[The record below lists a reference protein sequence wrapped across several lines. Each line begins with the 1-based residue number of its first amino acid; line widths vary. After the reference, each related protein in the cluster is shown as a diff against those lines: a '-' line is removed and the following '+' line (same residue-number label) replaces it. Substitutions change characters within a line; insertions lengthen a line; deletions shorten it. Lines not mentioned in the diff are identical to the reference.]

1 MGPWHKFY
9 KFSLLK
15 KLMYLRYHFLACT
28 ILAIVLFPFFNYYSL
43 LVFISGFLIDL
54 DHYLYDIFNSKIFD
68 LFKAYKMHMNKERII
83 KDQLHI
89 FHTLEF
95 IILFLSLLI
104 VSMNIY
110 LIILGISFII
120 HLSLDYIYELYNI
133 RNKIKLNQTRA
144 YSLIL
149 WTLRNF

>member
-1 MGPWHKFY
+1 MRPWHKIY
-9 KFSLLK
+9 KNFQIK
-15 KLMYLRYHFLACT
+15 KLMYLRYHFLACVILT
-28 ILAIVLFPFFNYYSL
+28 ILLFPFFSYYSL
-43 LVFISGFLIDL
+43 LVFISGFLVDI
-54 DHYLYDIFNSKIFD
+54 DHYLYDIFNSKTFN
-68 LFKAYKMHMNKERII
+68 LFKAYKMHMNKEMMR

-95 IILFLSLLI
+95 IILFLSLVI

-120 HLSLDYIYELYNI
+120 HLSLDYIYELYLI
-133 RNKIKLNQTRA
+133 KNKIKLKQTRS

-149 WTLRNF
+149 WALRNI